1 MARRVKQKQL
11 KPIRPVLLCEGQTE
25 LFYFKHLA
33 TLNGADRRFQFDVRK
48 TWLPMKITDIERVIK
63 EDASD
68 GDFVCVFDLD
78 ITLNDKSQRDA
89 FIRLE
94 KEYAHSCKVLLCY
107 SMPSIEYWF
116 LLHYEN
122 TNAQLSSKQVLE
134 RLTKH
139 LPFFNKEKQFL
150 EREQWVAELEK
161 RRKAAE
167 ERAHLFAKNKTETE
181 TETELSYTELYR
193 VFRDLKSANE
203 M

>member
-1 MARRVKQKQL
+1 M
-11 KPIRPVLLCEGQTE
+11 
-25 LFYFKHLA
+25 
-33 TLNGADRRFQFDVRK
+33 
-48 TWLPMKITDIERVIK
+48 
-63 EDASD
+63 
-68 GDFVCVFDLD
+68 
-78 ITLNDKSQRDA
+78 
-89 FIRLE
+89 
-94 KEYAHSCKVLLCY
+94 
-107 SMPSIEYWF
+107 
-116 LLHYEN
+116 
-122 TNAQLSSKQVLE
+122 E

-181 TETELSYTELYR
+181 TELSYTELYR